1 MSDKSS
7 DKNSEYQHTVI
18 LHPASSHNN
27 EYTLKVYR
35 ILFFSVIALM
45 LVVLLFG
52 FFIWPKH
59 NILTKFEKQQVIAE
73 IQNQQINPALSE
85 EINVLKSQLIGLIS
99 GSIESKLRILEES
112 IQSGTL
118 TTTGKGAVQDLKN
131 DIIVL
136 KTYSETGAGRLI
148 AKNTEASSTTS
159 ATKLDKQLMDEVSQ
173 LKNLLY
179 ISIASCGL
187 MIAAI
192 GGIWYQSRYRLSHDR
207 SERKQLG
214 KYR

>member
-7 DKNSEYQHTVI
+7 DKNGEYQHTVI

-45 LVVLLFG
+45 LVVLIFG
-52 FFIWPKH
+52 FFIWPK
-59 NILTKFEKQQVIAE
+59 NSILTKFEKQQVIAE

-118 TTTGKGAVQDLKN
+118 TTTGKGAIQDLKN
-131 DIIVL
+131 DVIVL

-148 AKNTEASSTTS
+148 AKNTEATSTS
-159 ATKLDKQLMDEVSQ
+159 ATKLDRQLMDEVSQ

-192 GGIWYQSRYRLSHDR
+192 GGIWYQSRYRLIHDR

-214 KYR
+214 KFR

>member
-148 AKNTEASSTTS
+148 AKNTEASTS
-159 ATKLDKQLMDEVSQ
+159 ATKLDRQLMDEVSQ

>member
-7 DKNSEYQHTVI
+7 DKNGEYQHTVI

-27 EYTLKVYR
+27 EHILKVYR

-45 LVVLLFG
+45 LVVMLLG
-52 FFIWPKH
+52 FFLWPKH

-99 GSIESKLRILEES
+99 GSIESKLRILEDS

-118 TTTGKGAVQDLKN
+118 TTTGKGAIQDLKN
-131 DIIVL
+131 DIVVL

-148 AKNTEASSTTS
+148 ANNTEAS
-159 ATKLDKQLMDEVSQ
+159 ATKLDKQLMNEVSQ

-187 MIAAI
+187 MVAAI
-192 GGIWYQSRYRLSHDR
+192 AGIWYQSRYRLSHDR
-207 SERKQLG
+207 SEKKQLNNF
-214 KYR
+214 

>member
-7 DKNSEYQHTVI
+7 DKNGEYQHTVI

-27 EYTLKVYR
+27 EHTLKVYR

-45 LVVLLFG
+45 LVVMLFG

-59 NILTKFEKQQVIAE
+59 NILTQFEKQQVIAE

-85 EINVLKSQLIGLIS
+85 EIKVLKSQLIGLIS
-99 GSIESKLRILEES
+99 GSIESKLRILEVS

-118 TTTGKGAVQDLKN
+118 ATTGKGAIQDLKN

-148 AKNTEASSTTS
+148 ANNTEASV
-159 ATKLDKQLMDEVSQ
+159 TKLDKQLMNEISQ

-179 ISIASCGL
+179 VTIASCGL
-187 MIAAI
+187 MVAAI

-207 SERKQLG
+207 AEKKQLNNF
-214 KYR
+214 

>member
-7 DKNSEYQHTVI
+7 DKNGEYQHTVI
-18 LHPASSHNN
+18 LHPALSHYN
-27 EYTLKVYR
+27 EHTLKVYR
-35 ILFFSVIALM
+35 ILFFSVIALI
-45 LVVLLFG
+45 LVVLIFG
-52 FFIWPKH
+52 FFIWPKN

-73 IQNQQINPALSE
+73 IQNQQINPVLSE

-118 TTTGKGAVQDLKN
+118 TTTGKGAIQDLKN